1 MERLNSAINS
11 SGSTFELAHYI
22 RMYRQIN
29 NELRKVTE
37 RARQEWWD
45 SECKAIEELDGKR
58 EIRFG
63 VCKS

>member
-1 MERLNSAINS
+1 MNT
-11 SGSTFELAHYI
+11 GQGK

-45 SECKAIEELDGKR
+45 SECQEMKELDGR
-58 EIRFG
+58 GI
-63 VCKS
+63 SD